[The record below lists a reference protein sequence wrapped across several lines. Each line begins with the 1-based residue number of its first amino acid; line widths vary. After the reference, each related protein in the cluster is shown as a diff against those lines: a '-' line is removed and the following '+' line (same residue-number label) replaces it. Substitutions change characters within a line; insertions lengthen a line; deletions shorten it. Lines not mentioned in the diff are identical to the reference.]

1 MRECIGVSVI
11 ALWGGSFLAPSGR
24 ISLIR
29 ELKMCEGGD
38 CAEKQMIDCTRC
50 TNLIVMCN
58 IMLSIGKKNMM
69 NMETRTF
76 IFGTVRRISSI
87 GLGGKANCGIKTM
100 SKVNSLI
107 LS

>member
-1 MRECIGVSVI
+1 MRECSGVSVI

-29 ELKMCEGGD
+29 ELKGCEGW
-38 CAEKQMIDCTRC
+38 KLRRISMIDCTRC
-50 TNLIVMCN
+50 INLIVMCN

-69 NMETRTF
+69 IMGTRTL
-76 IFGTVRRISSI
+76 IFRTVRRISPI

-100 SKVNSLI
+100 SELNSLI
-107 LS
+107 PS